1 VEDHGVT
8 HEEWLDE
15 QLTAWL
21 SAGPH
26 DVPAEPIQA
35 AVAHARTH
43 PRRRLPA
50 GGLGRSLMDHM
61 HLTRVEPRATG
72 RRAFAIAGAAVAI
85 AAVIVAGG
93 FMLAGGFGD
102 QPGRVAAP
110 PVPDV
115 TPTPALPT
123 NPRSPSPTTSAAPL
137 PTLPVGVSGVGSCSR
152 TSTGRSSSIDGV
164 TQYRGVVLDCTM
176 TMSDPRL
183 DGVTTVG
190 ANIDVRPDQSA
201 DIWGWGVVVNDGG
214 RWLSQWAGTVDAGY
228 TTHRMTGVYV
238 GAGGYE
244 GLRLRFR
251 QVTDSYGKFQ
261 LTGVLEAVDA
271 VPPDGATVVQGASCT
286 TESQGSQ
293 TMSGDVLQYRG
304 VQLVCT
310 GPSSD
315 PRLEGPRRVTV
326 DIDQNPDE
334 SATMSGTVEI
344 DGPDG
349 AWTGTFTGTI
359 DPGYTTHRM
368 SGVLVGSGA
377 YTGLQLRY
385 SQIGLEAAGYVLTGT
400 IGPAG

>member
-1 VEDHGVT
+1 VT

-15 QLTAWL
+15 QLTEWL
-21 SAGPH
+21 IAGPH
-26 DVPAEPIQA
+26 DVPVEPIQA

-43 PRRRLPA
+43 PRRRPA

-61 HLTRVEPRATG
+61 HLTRVEPRPTG
-72 RRAFAIAGAAVAI
+72 RRAFAIAGAAVA
-85 AAVIVAGG
+85 VVVFVVAGG
-93 FMLAGGFGD
+93 LMLAGGSGD
-102 QPGRVAAP
+102 QPGGVGAP
-110 PVPDV
+110 LVPDV
-115 TPTPALPT
+115 TPTPVLPT
-123 NPRSPSPTTSAAPL
+123 DPPSPSPTTGAAPL
-137 PTLPVGVSGVGSCSR
+137 PTPPVAVFGVGSCSQ

-190 ANIDVRPDQSA
+190 VSIDRRPDQSA
-201 DIWGWGVVVNDGG
+201 DIWGWGVVVNDAG
-214 RWLSQWAGTVDAGY
+214 RWLSKWAGTVDAGY
-228 TTHRMTGVYV
+228 TTHHMTGVYV

-251 QVTDSYGKFQ
+251 QVADRYGKYQF
-261 LTGVLEAVDA
+261 TGVLEAVDA

-304 VQLVCT
+304 VELVCT

-315 PRLEGPRRVTV
+315 PRFEGSRRVTV
-326 DIDQNPDE
+326 DIDQNPDG
-334 SATMSGTVEI
+334 SATMTGTVEI

-349 AWTGTFTGTI
+349 AWTGPFTGTI
-359 DPGYTTHRM
+359 DAGYTTHRM
-368 SGVLVGSGA
+368 TGVLVGSGA
-377 YTGLQLRY
+377 YTGLGLRY
-385 SQIGLEAAGYVLTGT
+385 SQIGLEAAGYVLTGR

>member
-1 VEDHGVT
+1 MT

-15 QLTAWL
+15 QLTEWL
-21 SAGPH
+21 AAGPH
-26 DVPAEPIQA
+26 DVPTEPIQA

-43 PRRRLPA
+43 PRRRPA
-50 GGLGRSLMDHM
+50 AGLGRSLMDRM
-61 HLTRVEPRATG
+61 HLTRVEPRPIG
-72 RRAFAIAGAAVAI
+72 RRAFATAGAAVAI
-85 AAVIVAGG
+85 VVLVVAGG

-102 QPGRVAAP
+102 QPGGVGAP
-110 PVPDV
+110 LVPDV
-115 TPTPALPT
+115 TPTPALTT
-123 NPRSPSPTTSAAPL
+123 NPPSPSPATGAAPL
-137 PTLPVGVSGVGSCSR
+137 PTSPVGVSGVGSCSQ
-152 TSTGRSSSIDGV
+152 TSPGRSSSIDGV
-164 TQYRGVVLDCTM
+164 TQYRDVVLDCTM

-183 DGVTTVG
+183 DGVTTVSVS
-190 ANIDVRPDQSA
+190 IDERPDQSA
-201 DIWGWGVVVNDGG
+201 DIWGWAVISNDAGSWVG
-214 RWLSQWAGTVDAGY
+214 RWAGTVDAGY
-228 TTHRMTGVYV
+228 TTHHMTGVFF

-244 GLRLRFR
+244 GLRLRYS
-251 QVTDSYGKFQ
+251 QVTDRYGKYQ
-261 LTGVLEAVDA
+261 LTGTLEAVDT
-271 VPPDGATVVQGASCT
+271 VPPDGATVVQGAVCT

-304 VQLVCT
+304 VELVCT

-315 PRLEGPRRVTV
+315 PRFAGSRRVTV
-326 DIDQNPDE
+326 DIDQNPDK

-349 AWTGTFTGTI
+349 AWTGPFTGTI

-377 YTGLQLRY
+377 YAGLQLRY